1 MALAILASCAI
12 GSSYVITKTG
22 LAQAAQHYGFTGD
35 GHEYLRSP
43 MWWCGM
49 LILVSGEIM
58 NTIAYAFAPAI
69 LVTPLGALSVL
80 IGTVMG
86 AYFLHE
92 EVRTLGKLGCA
103 TCLLGSI
110 MLVLHAPPDKDI
122 QGIDEIIHLSIQPF
136 FLLYCAFVT
145 IFSSYMVYVVAPKSG
160 RTNPLV
166 YISICSLVGS
176 ISVMAVKAFSI
187 AVRLTVKGENQ
198 FSHPSTYAFLVVL
211 VVSTL
216 TQMNYLNKAMD
227 MFPASLINAMYYV
240 VFTTCTLCASFILYG
255 GFNTSEAMTTLS
267 LVCGFL
273 LNFFGIALLTL
284 SKTDSRSDEY
294 TLGGGSDGN
303 NNFPLSPMA
312 SPIELRNLGYGRVS
326 TARRDEFNRDSEEGY
341 RHRSASIR

>member
-1 MALAILASCAI
+1 RFIGMTLAILASCAI

-22 LAQAAQHYGFTGD
+22 LTQAAEHHGFNGD

-43 MWWCGM
+43 IWWCGM
-49 LILVSGEIM
+49 LTLISGELM
-58 NTIAYAFAPAI
+58 NSIAYAFAPAV

-92 EVRTLGKLGCA
+92 EVRTLGRLGCA

-110 MLVLHAPPDKDI
+110 MLILHAPPDKDI
-122 QGIDEIIHLSIQPF
+122 QTIDEILDLAIQPL
-136 FLLYCAFVT
+136 FLLYCALVT
-145 IFSSYMVYVVAPKSG
+145 GFSTYMIYVVSPKSG

-166 YISICSLVGS
+166 YISICSSVGS

-187 AVRLTVKGENQ
+187 AVKLTVGGENQ
-198 FSHPSTYAFLVVL
+198 LSRPSTYAFLIVL

-227 MFPASLINAMYYV
+227 EFPASLINAMYYV
-240 VFTTCTLCASFILYG
+240 VFTTCTLSASFILYG
-255 GFNTSEAMTTLS
+255 GFNTTEVVTTLS

-284 SKTDSRSDEY
+284 SKTDDQ
-294 TLGGGSDGN
+294 
-303 NNFPLSPMA
+303 A
-312 SPIELRNLGYGRVS
+312 
-326 TARRDEFNRDSEEGY
+326 
-341 RHRSASIR
+341 